1 MLNVHCCILK
11 RNIPV
16 EMDPVSIRF
25 PDDLKRLKR
34 LQVDLV
40 RTYHRT
46 RRTLL
51 NQKEHHCV
59 PPDDIRTYVTCH
71 GAWVWVLEN
80 PMILLRPFQVERR
93 EGSVSWVKLDQMTMT
108 LVGGNIFEPFPEA
121 INYLGVSLNAE
132 VIMFESEQFFIC
144 VFLYND
150 SLKSWDAWMIGWF
163 MMIFPCFS
171 LSPLA
176 SGNCCKNVPVNQLR
190 LKWRRLSFW
199 TCR

>member
-1 MLNVHCCILK
+1 M
-11 RNIPV
+11 
-16 EMDPVSIRF
+16 
-25 PDDLKRLKR
+25 
-34 LQVDLV
+34 
-40 RTYHRT
+40 
-46 RRTLL
+46 
-51 NQKEHHCV
+51 
-59 PPDDIRTYVTCH
+59 TCH

-150 SLKSWDAWMIGWF
+150 SLKSWDAWMIG
-163 MMIFPCFS
+163 
-171 LSPLA
+171 
-176 SGNCCKNVPVNQLR
+176 
-190 LKWRRLSFW
+190 
-199 TCR
+199 